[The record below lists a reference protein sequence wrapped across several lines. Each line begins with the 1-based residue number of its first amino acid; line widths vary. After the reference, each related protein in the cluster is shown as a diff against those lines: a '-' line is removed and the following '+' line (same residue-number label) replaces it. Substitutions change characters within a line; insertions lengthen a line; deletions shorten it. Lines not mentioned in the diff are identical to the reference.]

1 MKIKFQDHFDPTYE
15 CIHLLTRHFAP
26 PEGLHSTQDVV
37 NSFAEKS
44 GVPLSELAPLT
55 DPVQHAE
62 DYILKNL
69 DIPEETLRF
78 YFDSSLGI

>member
-37 NSFAEKS
+37 NSFAEKVVS
-44 GVPLSELAPLT
+44 PSQSWLPSPI
-55 DPVQHAE
+55 Q
-62 DYILKNL
+62 
-69 DIPEETLRF
+69 
-78 YFDSSLGI
+78 SSTQKTTF